1 MCVKAYGIF
10 CCTLMKTLRIYGFLL
25 LFLAISAWGQELSV
39 AERNAAQ
46 GFNDTIDR
54 LAPDFVTVGLVIS
67 EPGEILYSVLG
78 HACLHLQC
86 PTFNLDYIFSYESES
101 VKGKVL
107 RFLMNDLNMGMMGM
121 SMEEYL
127 QPYIEEGRGVKEYRL
142 NLPAA
147 VKTELWRMCDERMEQ
162 GMNLEYDPV
171 KRGCAISVVH
181 SVEDAIASA
190 NHMVGAQYRINYPS
204 WGEKGNRTIREIFY
218 ENAAKGWGLFWC
230 MTMVS
235 GRYVDNPHIPT
246 REKLIAPEELVARWQ
261 AATIDHSPIISQ
273 EPIELAPSL
282 TQYTGERFSPLL
294 CALLVLIISILC
306 WVFKTRYLDY
316 VLLGL
321 YSVFSLLITYMLVF
335 PSMPNTSWN
344 WLIIP
349 FNILPVLFW
358 YWRRYWSL
366 PYACIIL
373 LWCGVMIYEWFFGHI
388 LVDWPHIIFAL
399 AFAIL
404 LLKQYLHQ

>member
-1 MCVKAYGIF
+1 MRWLHTI
-10 CCTLMKTLRIYGFLL
+10 IS
-25 LFLAISAWGQELSV
+25 LAILSLSVMAKGQDSLSV

-54 LAPDFVTVGLVIS
+54 LAPDFVTVSLVVCD
-67 EPGEILYSVLG
+67 PGDILYTVLG
-78 HACLHLQC
+78 HACLRLQC
-86 PTFNLDYIFSYESES
+86 PAFGMDYIFSYESES
-101 VKGKVL
+101 VKGKVAK
-107 RFLMNDLNMGMMGM
+107 FLMNELKMGMAVIPV
-121 SMEEYL
+121 EDFLE
-127 QPYIEEGRGVKEYRL
+127 PYIEEGRGIREYIL
-142 NLPAA
+142 NLPPE
-147 VKTELWRMCDERMEQ
+147 VENELWRMCDERMEQ
-162 GMNLEYDPV
+162 GMYLEYDPV

-190 NHMVGAQYRINYPS
+190 NRMVGTHYRIDYPN
-204 WGEKGNRTIREIFY
+204 WGEKGKRTIREIFY

-246 REKLIAPEELVARWQ
+246 REKLIAPKELVACWQ
-261 AATIDHSPIISQ
+261 AATIDGSPVVSQ
-273 EPIELAPSL
+273 EPIELAPSV
-282 TQYTGERFSPLL
+282 TQYTGEWFSPLL

-316 VLLGL
+316 VLLGI

-335 PSMPNTSWN
+335 PSLPNTDWN

-366 PYACIIL
+366 PYAIIIVV
-373 LWCGVMIYEWFFGHI
+373 WCGVMIYEWFFGHI
-388 LVDWPHIIFAL
+388 LVDWPHILFAL
-399 AFAIL
+399 AFAVV
-404 LLKQYLHQ
+404 LLKQCCYELRHPEK